1 MSDSIISAINVT
13 ENGIVSKKLM
23 SGNGGNIS
31 LFAFDAGQS
40 IDKHSTPSKAL
51 VMAIE
56 GEATFQKGSE
66 TINLKKDD
74 YLLLEENEEH
84 SLEAKTS
91 FKMLLVIIKP

>member
-1 MSDSIISAINVT
+1 MSDSIISAVNVT

-31 LFAFDAGQS
+31 LFSFDSGQS
-40 IDKHSTPSKAL
+40 LEAHSTPHKAM

-56 GEATFQKGSE
+56 GEASFQKSTE
-66 TINLKKDD
+66 TIILKKDD
-74 YLLLEENEEH
+74 YLVLEENEEH